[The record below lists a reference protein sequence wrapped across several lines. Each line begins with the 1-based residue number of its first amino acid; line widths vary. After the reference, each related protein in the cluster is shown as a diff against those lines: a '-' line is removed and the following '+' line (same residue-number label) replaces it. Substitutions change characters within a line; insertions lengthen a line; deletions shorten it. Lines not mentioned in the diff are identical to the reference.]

1 VERAGNEAEKMMQP
15 NSDIWSVLVDEIR
28 QYERELPSLKVAPAI
43 DVDEIRHQLKSLF
56 DFAKPHGL
64 PELTAN
70 VVRMLKDWNVQF
82 VHPRHFGLFCPSV
95 VPAGVIG
102 DALAAVFNPN
112 LGSWWYCPGAN
123 EIERHTLEF
132 FLRQVGYDEQQSAA
146 HFTSGGAE
154 ANISA
159 VLVALTRAFPAYREE
174 GVASIPAPPTMYV
187 SEEAHDSFSKIAHH
201 TGLGR
206 AALRRI
212 KTDSKLR
219 LDPIDL
225 EHQITQDRNAG
236 RRPFL
241 VVATAGT
248 TGAGVIDPISRI
260 GEVCRR
266 ENLWLHV
273 DAAWG
278 GGALVSPRLRKHLQG
293 ISDSDSVT
301 WDAHK
306 WLSVPMGAGMFLCK
320 HREAVERAFAVEA
333 SAYLSDRVSGTVDL
347 YKASFLWSR
356 RFIGLKV
363 FMTLAALGAN
373 GMAAMVEHQAEMG
386 NELRNRLCNR
396 GWEVVNDSPLPLVC
410 FTHPAIR
417 AGKTTTGEVVA
428 RMLASES
435 VWLSK
440 VALRGESV
448 LRACITSYQTQ
459 SSDVEALV
467 AEADKAVS
475 FAREAA

>member
-1 VERAGNEAEKMMQP
+1 M
-15 NSDIWSVLVDEIR
+15 
-28 QYERELPSLKVAPAI
+28 
-43 DVDEIRHQLKSLF
+43 
-56 DFAKPHGL
+56 
-64 PELTAN
+64 
-70 VVRMLKDWNVQF
+70 
-82 VHPRHFGLFCPSV
+82 
-95 VPAGVIG
+95 
-102 DALAAVFNPN
+102 
-112 LGSWWYCPGAN
+112 
-123 EIERHTLEF
+123 
-132 FLRQVGYDEQQSAA
+132 
-146 HFTSGGAE
+146 
-154 ANISA
+154 
-159 VLVALTRAFPAYREE
+159 
-174 GVASIPAPPTMYV
+174 
-187 SEEAHDSFSKIAHH
+187 
-201 TGLGR
+201 
-206 AALRRI
+206 
-212 KTDSKLR
+212 
-219 LDPIDL
+219 
-225 EHQITQDRNAG
+225 
-236 RRPFL
+236 
-241 VVATAGT
+241 
-248 TGAGVIDPISRI
+248 IDPISRI

-278 GGALVSPRLRKHLQG
+278 GGALVSPRLRGHLQG
-293 ISDSDSVT
+293 ISDADSVT

-320 HREAVERAFAVEA
+320 HRDAVERAFAVEA

-363 FMTLAALGAN
+363 FMTLAALGAS

-386 NELRNRLCNR
+386 NELRNRLRNR
-396 GWEVVNDSPLPLVC
+396 GWEVVNDSPFPLVC

-417 AGKTTTGEVVA
+417 AGRTTTGEVVA

-467 AEADKAVS
+467 EEAEKAVS